1 MKSVNRVLLVVT
13 VSVLVSGICFG
24 YEDEGFQWWSNAGA
38 SFDVAKDWKCAFEQ
52 EFRMGDDGGNLYY
65 EHSDLGFIYSGLA
78 EWLDLGAGF
87 RLIYEKDSSDEFQ
100 RENSPYIIVT
110 LKGKLFD
117 CPVSTRSRI
126 EYRDRTEKEDV
137 WRYRNKITVKLPV
150 ELTPLK
156 LKPYLADEIFITLND
171 DNVDK
176 NRLYFGAVMPL
187 SEGIEADIFYMWQA
201 SRVDSGD
208 WSDIQVLGT
217 AVKFKF

>member
-1 MKSVNRVLLVVT
+1 MKSLNSVLFIVT
-13 VSVLVSGICFG
+13 VSILVSGICFG
-24 YEDEGFQWWSNAGA
+24 YEDEGFQWWSKAGT

-52 EFRMGDDGGNLYY
+52 EFRLGDDGGNFYY
-65 EHSDLGFIYSGLA
+65 EHSDLAFTYSGLA
-78 EWLDLGAGF
+78 EWLDVGAGF
-87 RLIYEKDSSDEFQ
+87 RLIYEKDSSDDFQ
-100 RENSPYIIVT
+100 RENMPYIIVT
-110 LKGKLFD
+110 LKGRLFD
-117 CPVSTRSRI
+117 FPVSTRSRI
-126 EYRDRTEKEDV
+126 EYRDRTAKEDV

-187 SEGIEADIFYMWQA
+187 SQSVEAEIFYMWQT

-217 AVKFKF
+217 TLKFKF